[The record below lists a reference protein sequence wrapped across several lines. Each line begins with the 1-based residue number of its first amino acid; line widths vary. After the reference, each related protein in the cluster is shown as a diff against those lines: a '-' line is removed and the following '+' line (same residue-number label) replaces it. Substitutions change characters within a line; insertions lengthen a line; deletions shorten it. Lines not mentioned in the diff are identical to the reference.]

1 MIGPSVNFSSAIEE
15 ENFVQI
21 GEPRFRLNKFDLL
34 AHIDIADGQCNVAIN
49 DLSAHGTGERQS
61 KLHGARYQIAK
72 GD

>member
-15 ENFVQI
+15 DFVQI
-21 GEPRFRLNKFDLL
+21 GEPRFSLNKFDLL
-34 AHIDIADGQCNVAIN
+34 AHLDIADGQCNVAIN

-61 KLHGARYQIAK
+61 KLHGACYQIAK